1 MVACASDRAALD
13 RASTDAARADIVD
26 TAIAVAGRQPERP
39 ADCVS
44 KEWSGVTGGER
55 LDVAWL
61 KAERALERTR
71 ARQDRCNAWD
81 REQKASAY
89 DD

>member
-1 MVACASDRAALD
+1 MAKS
-13 RASTDAARADIVD
+13 DIVD
-26 TAIAVAGRQPERP
+26 AAIAVAERQPERP
-39 ADCVS
+39 ADCRK
-44 KEWSGVTGGER
+44 KEWSGVASGER

-71 ARQDRCNAWD
+71 ARQNRCNAWD
-81 REQKASAY
+81 EDRKTGAY